1 VGEPFDRPLRLVIA
15 GVGGQGTLTLAQ
27 IVMEVARRAGRFV
40 LQSELHGMSQR
51 GGAVHACLTIAS
63 SAVSTPV
70 IMEGTGD
77 LLIALEPLEAV
88 RYVPLLRRDAP
99 MLVARDP
106 IKTVEGY
113 PPEEQLWASLE
124 AVAGCELVA
133 TETLTRAFRFKQAV
147 GMVLLGRAAARLPFP
162 LALWEE
168 VIAERLASKGQA
180 AIERNLRAFAHGL
193 EGATIA
199 AGPAHP
205 GAR

>member
-1 VGEPFDRPLRLVIA
+1 VGEPLDRTWRLVIA

-27 IVMEVARRAGRFV
+27 IVMEVARRAGHFA

-51 GGAVHACLTIAS
+51 GGAVHACLTIARTP
-63 SAVSTPV
+63 VSTPV
-70 IMEGTGD
+70 IMDGTGD

-106 IKTVEGY
+106 IKTLEGY
-113 PPEEQLWASLE
+113 PPEAQLFGALE
-124 AVAGCELVA
+124 ATAGCELVA
-133 TETLTRAFRFKQAV
+133 TEGLTRTFRFKQAV

-162 LALWEE
+162 RALWDE

-180 AIERNLRAFAHGL
+180 AIDRNLRAFAHGL
-193 EGATIA
+193 EGAAPTA
-199 AGPAHP
+199 ATSSRA
-205 GAR
+205 AS